1 MATSTYDRPSPAGA
15 LLAIRIRL
23 GVSWDKTARFLQ
35 FRLAMSEREELRLR
49 VEAEKKEL
57 EARLARLKVEGTAAA
72 NATAESIEKE
82 LKELQTY
89 VRDGWDNL
97 TEKVAGKLNEWLD
110 KAKAA

>member
-1 MATSTYDRPSPAGA
+1 
-15 LLAIRIRL
+15 
-23 GVSWDKTARFLQ
+23 
-35 FRLAMSEREELRLR
+35 MSEQRELRLR

-72 NATAESIEKE
+72 NDAAESIEKE

-97 TEKVAGKLNEWLD
+97 TETAAAKLNKWID